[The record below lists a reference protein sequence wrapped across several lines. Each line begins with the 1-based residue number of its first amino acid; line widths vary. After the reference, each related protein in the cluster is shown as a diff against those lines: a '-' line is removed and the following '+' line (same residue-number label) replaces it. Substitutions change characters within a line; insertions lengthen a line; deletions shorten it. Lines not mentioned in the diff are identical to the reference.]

1 MTAHGAPSP
10 GPGGPGRYPQL
21 PLGLS
26 GADVDALTALAEA
39 AARAAGDLVR
49 AGDGSRPSVASTKS
63 SPTDVVTAMDRASER
78 LLRDFL
84 AERRPDD
91 GLLGEEEA
99 GLRAGTTG
107 LTWVLDPI
115 DGTVN
120 YLYRIPAYA
129 VSVAVVTG
137 DPRVPGAWAPVAGC
151 VHHVVTEQTWTAGL
165 GGGARADGVAVRL
178 EPLADDLA
186 HALVGTGFGYRPARR
201 AAQAR
206 VFAEI
211 APQVRDVRRI
221 GSAALDMCAV
231 ADGRLD
237 LYYERGLNVW
247 DLAAATLVV
256 TEAGGTVSGLQGR
269 PLGDRTVI
277 AGAEGLCAQLEPL
290 LVAAGAD
297 ADGV

>member
-1 MTAHGAPSP
+1 MTAPDAPA
-10 GPGGPGRYPQL
+10 L

-26 GADVDALTALAEA
+26 GSDVDALAALAEE

-49 AGDGSRPSVASTKS
+49 AGDGSRPAVASTKS

-84 AERRPDD
+84 SQRRPDD
-91 GLLGEEEA
+91 GLFGEEEA

-137 DPRVPGAWAPVAGC
+137 DPRVPGEWATVAGC
-151 VHHVVTEQTWTAGL
+151 VHHVVTQETWTAGL
-165 GGGARADGVAVRL
+165 GRGARADGAGLRL
-178 EPLADDLA
+178 DPLAADLE
-186 HALVGTGFGYRPARR
+186 HALVATGFGYRPARR

-211 APQVRDVRRI
+211 APHVRDLRRI
-221 GSAALDMCAV
+221 GSAALDLCAV

-237 LYYERGLNVW
+237 IYYERGLNVW
-247 DLAAATLVV
+247 DVAAAALVV
-256 TEAGGTVSGLQGR
+256 TEAGGTVAGLAGR

-277 AGAEGLCAQLEPL
+277 AGAEALCARLEPL

-297 ADGV
+297 AEDS

>member
-1 MTAHGAPSP
+1 VT
-10 GPGGPGRYPQL
+10 GPG
-21 PLGLS
+21 LGLS
-26 GADVDALTALAEA
+26 AADVDGLTALAAE

-49 AGDGSRPSVASTKS
+49 AGDGSRPAVASTKS

-78 LLRDFL
+78 LLRDLL

-99 GLRAGTTG
+99 GLRPGTTG

-137 DPRVPGAWAPVAGC
+137 DPRVPGEWSTVAGC
-151 VHHVVTEQTWTAGL
+151 VHHVVTAQTWTAGH
-165 GGGARADGVAVRL
+165 GRGAAADGVPLRL
-178 EPLADDLA
+178 EPLADDLGT
-186 HALVGTGFGYRPARR
+186 ALVGTGFGYRPARR

-211 APQVRDVRRI
+211 APHVRDLRRI
-221 GSAALDMCAV
+221 GSAALDLCAV
-231 ADGRLD
+231 AEGRLD
-237 LYYERGLNVW
+237 LFYERGLNVW
-247 DLAAATLVV
+247 DLAAAALVV
-256 TEAGGTVSGLQGR
+256 TEAGGTVSGLEGR

-277 AGAEGLCAQLEPL
+277 AGAASLCERLEPL

-297 ADGV
+297 ADGG